1 VQRYSLIALFYLAG
15 VFYEPPARSILWAL
29 RLGACG
35 AAPPNTGRAEYPPEL
50 SVCSSSHVYS
60 FSIDLCWA
68 QGVLGKAL
76 EWPCCLDVEKLSPV
90 LPVPKEKMSWDE
102 LG

>member
-1 VQRYSLIALFYLAG
+1 M
-15 VFYEPPARSILWAL
+15 
-29 RLGACG
+29 
-35 AAPPNTGRAEYPPEL
+35 
-50 SVCSSSHVYS
+50 CSSSHVYS